1 VKAAPE
7 TKATTSQ
14 SNSSES
20 QRKLAAAK
28 QKKSKAAQKE
38 QAARKERDKLL
49 AEYATLARVQSFEY
63 YHNDR
68 RVIPRWHRPPS
79 EVTRE
84 RTLSLAKYDDDLP
97 RIRPLVRSGNENI
110 RNVAASILKSYELAE
125 NYRTNAAVSFDNFMG
140 EYRKGLTDF
149 ESYDPIKERQAR
161 MLGQP
166 SKSQSAVDA
175 ANWRRAGA
183 ETLRI
188 YGQVNA
194 NRPFLKALG
203 ELTQYQKRIT
213 YKLAKELAG
222 PQPDTPVGI
231 QLNVEAYVPGE
242 DVFRGHSGE
251 PSADATYCITV
262 ANEGK
267 TLTHCSIA
275 VIVRRTATPR
285 SANGARPDLG
295 PPFGL
300 EEFTEAVLRPEAS
313 RAYQDGVVPYYIGE
327 LKTHDRVHF
336 LELRGQEV
344 SKNLVRVGVVL
355 FSDQMT
361 VVGDPNP
368 GFQEVRDNHLSQA
381 GSNVEN
387 QRTPQNEAPSQR
399 MPTSRR
405 PAGPQSSKRSK
416 ANGAP
421 RRK

>member
-1 VKAAPE
+1 
-7 TKATTSQ
+7 
-14 SNSSES
+14 
-20 QRKLAAAK
+20 
-28 QKKSKAAQKE
+28 
-38 QAARKERDKLL
+38 
-49 AEYATLARVQSFEY
+49 
-63 YHNDR
+63 
-68 RVIPRWHRPPS
+68 
-79 EVTRE
+79 
-84 RTLSLAKYDDDLP
+84 
-97 RIRPLVRSGNENI
+97 
-110 RNVAASILKSYELAE
+110 
-125 NYRTNAAVSFDNFMG
+125 M
-140 EYRKGLTDF
+140 
-149 ESYDPIKERQAR
+149 
-161 MLGQP
+161 
-166 SKSQSAVDA
+166 
-175 ANWRRAGA
+175 
-183 ETLRI
+183 
-188 YGQVNA
+188 
-194 NRPFLKALG
+194 
-203 ELTQYQKRIT
+203 
-213 YKLAKELAG
+213 
-222 PQPDTPVGI
+222 
-231 QLNVEAYVPGE
+231 PGE
-242 DVFRGHSGE
+242 EVFRGHSGE

-300 EEFTEAVLRPEAS
+300 DEFTEAVLRPEAS

-344 SKNLVRVGVVL
+344 SKNLERIGVVL

-387 QRTPQNEAPSQR
+387 QRTPRNEAPSQR

-416 ANGAP
+416 ANGARGGSNAIHGMRNGQAKSEP
-421 RRK
+421 TDRAIGQRSIPMRKERRAQRAGECHSPFVEIIRVTVVVAVLHIVTAEWNLCHCLASKGGLLPGLLGG